1 MEKASKKDA
10 KVWKRTLEALDEVEA
25 DTLRGVCVCVCVCV
39 CVSVGVDVRVHHCL
53 RAHLS

>member
-39 CVSVGVDVRVHHCL
+39 GVDVRVHHCL